1 MGFGPTP
8 PFAPP
13 PPADARA
20 LQTASPLIVTAFRLL
35 LRLRRYREIGLLALA
50 TVVGCMAGVV
60 VTTMSWV
67 TNTAHQWLY
76 MLPSGERLSEQD
88 SLAHPAL
95 ALIPVAGGVLL
106 ALLALVTRRRF
117 KRQPVDPIEANAL
130 HGGRM
135 SIGESLLVAAQ
146 TMISSGFGASVGLE
160 AGYTQ
165 ASAGFA
171 SRIAEA
177 LRLRRRDIR
186 TLVGCAA
193 AGAIS
198 AAFDAPITGAFY
210 GFELIIG
217 TYSVALVAPVLAASL
232 AASLTAGW
240 LGAYQTTIEIGHVP
254 FLTASDLAP
263 FMLLGLVGGLLAVA
277 VMQLTTG
284 VERAFRLVKVPG
296 WARPA
301 LGGALVGGLALLTP
315 HVLASGHGALHV
327 DLASTTSWQMLL
339 ALFVLKAL
347 ASALSLGSG
356 FRGGLFFASLY
367 LGALLG
373 KAYALILIATGLM
386 PDMSPLLASVI
397 GMASMAVGIV
407 GGPMTM
413 AFLVLETT
421 GDLAIASAVLT
432 ASIVAAV
439 VVRETFGYSFS
450 TWRLHLRGETIRS
463 ANDIGRMRSL
473 TVSRMMRSDV
483 RTVSAGLGL
492 DSFRAMFP
500 LGSTQRAI
508 AVDGTGGYAGV
519 VVVADAYAPDT
530 AEGRAD
536 IAPLLRHR
544 DAMLLP
550 SMTVA
555 DAAKLFE
562 AANAEELA
570 VVESLHT
577 RKVVGLLTEQYLLR
591 RYAEELDKARRD
603 ITGEG

>member
-1 MGFGPTP
+1 MPSLS
-8 PFAPP
+8 
-13 PPADARA
+13 A
-20 LQTASPLIVTAFRLL
+20 LTIAAFRLL
-35 LRLRRYREIGLLALA
+35 IRLRRYRELGLVALA
-50 TVVGCMAGVV
+50 TVVGCLAGVV
-60 VTTMSWV
+60 VTAMSRI
-67 TNTAHQWLY
+67 TNLAHQWLF
-76 MLPSGERLSEQD
+76 MLPSGERLSEQE
-88 SLAHPAL
+88 SLVHPAL
-95 ALIPVAGGVLL
+95 ALMPVVGGVLL
-106 ALLALVTRRRF
+106 ALLAVATRRRL

-135 SIGESLLVAAQ
+135 FIGESLLVALQ

-165 ASAGFA
+165 ASSGFA
-171 SRIAEA
+171 SRLAEA

-232 AASLTAGW
+232 AASLTADW
-240 LGAYQTTIEIGHVP
+240 LGAFQTTVEVGHVP
-254 FLTASDLAP
+254 ILTASDLAP
-263 FMLLGLVGGLLAVA
+263 FLLLGLVGGLLAVA

-284 VERAFRLVKVPG
+284 VERAFRLARIPG

-301 LGGALVGGLALLTP
+301 IGGACVGGLALLTP

-327 DLASTTSWQMLL
+327 ALESSAGWQMLL
-339 ALFVLKAL
+339 ALFVLKAT

-367 LGALLG
+367 LGALVG
-373 KAYALILIATGLM
+373 KAYALILIATGLA
-386 PDMSPLLASVI
+386 PDLSPLIASVI

-432 ASIVAAV
+432 ASIVSAV

-483 RTVSAGLGL
+483 RTVSAGLSL
-492 DSFRAMFP
+492 DGFRAMFP

-508 AVDGTGGYAGV
+508 AVDGNGGYAGI

-530 AEGRAD
+530 AEGRTD
-536 IAPLLRHR
+536 IAPFLRHR
-544 DAMLLP
+544 EAMLLP

-570 VVESLHT
+570 VVESPHT
-577 RKVVGLLTEQYLLR
+577 RKVIGLLTEQYLLR

>member
-1 MGFGPTP
+1 MPSLST
-8 PFAPP
+8 
-13 PPADARA
+13 
-20 LQTASPLIVTAFRLL
+20 LIVTAFRLL
-35 LRLRRYREIGLLALA
+35 IRLRRYREIGLVALA
-50 TVVGCMAGVV
+50 TAVGCLAGVV

-67 TNTAHQWLY
+67 TNMAHQWLY
-76 MLPSGERLSEQD
+76 MLPSGERLSEQE
-88 SLAHPAL
+88 SLSHPAL
-95 ALIPVAGGVLL
+95 ALIPVAGGILL
-106 ALLALVTRRRF
+106 ALLALLMRHRF

-135 SIGESLLVAAQ
+135 SIGESLLVAVQ

-240 LGAYQTTIEIGHVP
+240 LGAFQTTVEIGPVP
-254 FLTASDLAP
+254 ILTASDLAP
-263 FMLLGLVGGLLAVA
+263 FLLLGLIGGLFAVA

-284 VERAFRLVKVPG
+284 VERAFRLARIPG

-327 DLASTTSWQMLL
+327 ALESSAGWQMLL

-373 KAYALILIATGLM
+373 KAYALILIATGLA
-386 PDMSPLLASVI
+386 PDLSPLLASVI

-421 GDLAIASAVLT
+421 GDLAIASAVLS

-463 ANDIGRMRSL
+463 ANDVGRMRSL

-519 VVVADAYAPDT
+519 VVVADAYAPGT
-530 AEGRAD
+530 AEGRTD

-555 DAAKLFE
+555 EAAKRFE

>member
-1 MGFGPTP
+1 MPSLS
-8 PFAPP
+8 
-13 PPADARA
+13 A
-20 LQTASPLIVTAFRLL
+20 LAVSGFRLL

-50 TVVGCMAGVV
+50 TAIGCMAGVV
-60 VTTMSWV
+60 VTSMSWI

-76 MLPSGERLSEQD
+76 MLPSGERLSEQE

-106 ALLALVTRRRF
+106 ALLALLTRRRF
-117 KRQPVDPIEANAL
+117 SRPPVDPIEANAL

-135 SIGESLLVAAQ
+135 SVGESLLVAAQ

-165 ASAGFA
+165 ASASFA
-171 SRIAEA
+171 SRIADA

-198 AAFDAPITGAFY
+198 AAFDAPVTGAFY

-217 TYSVALVAPVLAASL
+217 TYSVSLVAPVLAASL

-254 FLTASDLAP
+254 LLTASDLAP
-263 FMLLGLVGGLLAVA
+263 FLLLGLIGGLLAVA
-277 VMQLTTG
+277 VMQLVTG
-284 VERAFRLVKVPG
+284 VERAFRFVRVPS

-327 DLASTTSWQMLL
+327 DLVSSAGWQMLV

-367 LGALLG
+367 LGALMG
-373 KAYALILIATGLM
+373 KAYALILIATGLT

-397 GMASMAVGIV
+397 GMAAMAVGIV

-421 GDLAIASAVLT
+421 GDLAITSAVLT

-483 RTVSAGLGL
+483 RTVSSGLSL
-492 DSFRAMFP
+492 PSFRAMFP

-508 AVDGTGGYAGV
+508 AVDGNGGYAGV
-519 VVVADAYAPDT
+519 VVVADAYAPEST
-530 AEGRAD
+530 EGRTD

-544 DAMLLP
+544 EAMLLP

-555 DAAKLFE
+555 EAAKLFE
-562 AANAEELA
+562 MAKAEELA

-603 ITGEG
+603 LTGEG